1 MYKISEAAGKLNVE
15 TYVIFEKLLTHAEL
29 LKNHTQK
36 VHSVSYVDDQGITII
51 KALIDGKDEA
61 SILAE
66 MNGYIMNEREES
78 SDDLVSVE
86 AEITELDQD
95 EVVDDIEI
103 DEHDDWLDEE
113 DFELIDQEK
122 NRLRSEVSRL
132 RQELIQYDSELKR
145 LDDAITNYQILMRE
159 DVDYLIQLE
168 EQLEKLIFRRE
179 ISDNPK
185 EESGGMF
192 GFMRK

>member
-86 AEITELDQD
+86 AEITELDQN